1 MAENRRWHVT
11 SSPWLSLISFG
22 FFLILLGAIWFI
34 TPNISA
40 AVENFVGDFQLRKVA
55 GDVSLPAPGSDHPV
69 LYNAAMQFCLVFGVF
84 QIVILALRFVF
95 RDSVERKAETVSGVV
110 FWLGVAV
117 FLGLLANGSLGWF
130 SFIAGF
136 VVSVGLSV
144 VARNIVRLFRRQ
156 SSTDERI

>member
-1 MAENRRWHVT
+1 
-11 SSPWLSLISFG
+11 
-22 FFLILLGAIWFI
+22 
-34 TPNISA
+34 
-40 AVENFVGDFQLRKVA
+40 
-55 GDVSLPAPGSDHPV
+55 
-69 LYNAAMQFCLVFGVF
+69 MQFCLVFGVF